1 MYFQYLC
8 GGVQY
13 NKLTFKKKILFW
25 IAVMQIL
32 LFFGSCFSLY
42 DFPKGV
48 YVQGHCKRDD
58 LSSNFLIFQF
68 ITESSFTLVP
78 YFPLAN
84 ALSLVFPI
92 LYKYTII
99 STEH

>member
-1 MYFQYLC
+1 
-8 GGVQY
+8 
-13 NKLTFKKKILFW
+13 
-25 IAVMQIL
+25 MQIL